1 MKDKN
6 DFEFLSHLRSDL
18 PLSYLHNFNQL
29 DRDEW
34 IKQRA
39 AEVRSGSRVLD
50 VGAGTCPY
58 RKLFSHCEYKTH
70 DFKQYEGVKLG
81 GSNNYGDI
89 DYVSDLTAIPV
100 PDGSFDVV
108 ICTEV
113 LEHVPDP
120 AGALR
125 EMSRVTKAGGLLILT
140 APLGSGLHQ
149 LPFHFYGG
157 FTPEWYRYFSGIY
170 GLEVKEIK
178 ANGGF
183 FRMLAQESARV
194 SWLMEKHWQFHGQ
207 NVDAVNRLF
216 GEALPRFLFALE
228 EKVFI
233 DQFTIGYNV
242 VLEKKLNHEAVST
255 ASFDA
260 FSSASDNKDSE
271 SVASAKKVSAII
283 FSKDRPMQLEATLS
297 SMYRFCRDIDSVNV
311 TVIYKSTSLE
321 FASGYEFI
329 KNLYKANFVE
339 ENSFKNDLLDA
350 IDGSE
355 YLLFIVDDCIFIRE
369 FSISHCVNALV
380 ADQMSIGVSLRLG
393 RNTRYC
399 YTLDKLQAIPRF
411 EEESSGLL
419 KYDWPNTDY
428 DFGYPLE
435 LSSSLYRVQDLMPI
449 LQSLQYTAP
458 NNLEDLLSRNA
469 VHFVKKYPKLYC
481 FNYSVAFCAPMNRVQ
496 DEYLNRASGDQK
508 VSAGQLMKLFNDGFR
523 IDVQAYE
530 QFIPNACHQEVKIKF
545 YKK

>member
-1 MKDKN
+1 MTDKK
-6 DFEFLSHLRSDL
+6 DFEFLSHLQSDL

-39 AEVRSGSRVLD
+39 TEVKPGSRVLD

-89 DYVSDLTAIPV
+89 DFVSDLTAIPV
-100 PDGSFDVV
+100 PDDSFDVV

-120 AGALR
+120 ASALK
-125 EMSRVTKAGGLLILT
+125 EMSRITKPGGLLILT

-157 FTPEWYRYFSGIY
+157 FTPEWYRYFAGIN

-207 NVDAVNRLF
+207 NVDAVNGLF

-228 EKVFI
+228 DKLFI

-242 VLEKKLNHEAVST
+242 LLEKKLNHANAST
-255 ASFDA
+255 
-260 FSSASDNKDSE
+260 FSSKPFGAI
-271 SVASAKKVSAII
+271 SANQISRSMAPNEKVTVII
-283 FSKDRPMQLEATLS
+283 FSKDRPMQLDATLS
-297 SMYRFCRDIDSVNV
+297 SLYRCCRDIDSVNV
-311 TVIYKSTSLE
+311 TVIYKSTSPE
-321 FASGYEFI
+321 FTSGYDSL
-329 KNLYKANFVE
+329 KNSYKAKFIE
-339 ENSFKNDLLDA
+339 EKTFKDDLLGA
-350 IDGSE
+350 IEGSG
-355 YLLFIVDDCIFIRE
+355 YLLFVVDDCIFIRE
-369 FSISHCVNALV
+369 FSISDCVNALV
-380 ADQMSIGVSLRLG
+380 TDQQSIGVSLRLG

-411 EEESSGLL
+411 EEGVFGLL
-419 KYDWPNTDY
+419 KYSWPNADY

-435 LSSSLYRVQDLMPI
+435 LSSSLYRLQDLNPI
-449 LQSLQYTAP
+449 LQSLQFTAP
-458 NNLEDLLSRNA
+458 NNLEDALSRNA
-469 VHFVKKYPKLYC
+469 ARFLSKYPILHC
-481 FNYSVAFCAPMNRVQ
+481 FGYSVAFCAPMNRVQ
-496 DEYLNRASGDQK
+496 DEYLNRTSGDK
-508 VSAGQLMKLFNDGFR
+508 DLSADQLMKMFNDGFR

-530 QFIPNACHQEVKIKF
+530 QFIPNACHQEVKMNF